1 MHSKERPP
9 TRTAGGPK
17 RAAPCASGGPPVCA
31 APRTSDRGAIYWRT
45 ASLRPCQPW
54 RPPIACG
61 YRPAPAPGLL
71 QLLSEV
77 EPLVRPLRAS
87 TVAFDQYGLRRQGSD
102 DTFDQYGIQPFT
114 AQMPLLTR
122 MPLGLASR
130 LPELF
135 CPPRRI
141 SRLRVQFRASAPPIR
156 VSRLRVAFRASG
168 GATASRFRAP
178 RRAKPWPGP
187 GAREPADSDGRH
199 AEEGRRHS
207 KTLGGAVTAGA

>member
-1 MHSKERPP
+1 MPAAARLFLRHPALP
-9 TRTAGGPK
+9 TGAQFIGAPR
-17 RAAPCASGGPPVCA
+17 PCAP
-31 APRTSDRGAIYWRT
+31 
-45 ASLRPCQPW
+45 AS
-54 RPPIACG
+54 
-61 YRPAPAPGLL
+61 PGVL

-77 EPLVRPLRAS
+77 EPLVQPLRES
-87 TVAFDQYGLRRQGSD
+87 TVTFDQYGIRPQGSN
-102 DTFDQYGIQPFT
+102 DTFDQYSIQPFT

-187 GAREPADSDGRH
+187 GARVPADSDGRH
-199 AEEGRRHS
+199 AEEGRPALQA
-207 KTLGGAVTAGA
+207 LGGAVTAGA